1 MLQKAQDGGEGERAL
16 GFLSSFY
23 PDTGSNTISLF
34 LHLFILCFPNLKAN
48 YFVFKAKYA
57 KWKFPNNH

>member
-34 LHLFILCFPNLKAN
+34 LHLFILCFPNLRAN
-48 YFVFKAKYA
+48 YFVCF
-57 KWKFPNNH
+57 